1 MRYERFESRLQVRLD
16 SGEHV
21 QPGLVELLKR
31 EGVGYASVTG
41 LGAVRWVRLAYW
53 NAVSREYEP
62 HEVEEQVEVVS
73 LVGNVTLRDEEPFLH
88 LHISLGRHDLS
99 MFGGHFLDAIAHPNF
114 EVWIQREAGPVHRR
128 VEAASG
134 LALMDLPGHG

>member
-1 MRYERFESRLQVRLD
+1 MRYERFESRLQLRLE

-21 QPGLVELLKR
+21 AAALVELLQR

-53 NAVSREYEP
+53 NSATRDYES
-62 HEVEEQVEVVS
+62 HDVEEQVEVVS
-73 LVGNVTLRDEEPFLH
+73 LVGNVTLREEQPFLH
-88 LHISLGRHDLS
+88 LHISLGRQDLS

-128 VEAASG
+128 VEPASG
-134 LALMDLPGHG
+134 LALMDLPERG

>member
-1 MRYERFESRLQVRLD
+1 MRYERFESRLQVRLE

-21 QPGLVELLKR
+21 QLGLVDLLKR

-53 NAVSREYEP
+53 NAVTREYEP

-73 LVGNVTLRDEEPFLH
+73 LVGNMTLRDGEPFLH

-114 EVWIQREAGPVHRR
+114 EVWIQREADPVHRR
-128 VEAASG
+128 VEPGSG
-134 LALMDLPGHG
+134 LALMDLPEHG